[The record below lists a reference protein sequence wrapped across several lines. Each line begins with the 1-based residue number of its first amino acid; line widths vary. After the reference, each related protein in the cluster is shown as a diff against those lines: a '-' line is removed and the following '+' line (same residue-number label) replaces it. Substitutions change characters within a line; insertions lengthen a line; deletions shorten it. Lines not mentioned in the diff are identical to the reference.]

1 MFDYARFSIS
11 QWLQWQNHPI
21 DNFLTLN
28 NFTMIWFKFNFRFYR
43 LLPGVLGALFGVSA
57 LLGTAIKAAPT
68 SAAGS
73 GESDAL
79 LRSIPQSFDR
89 AAAQYSRL
97 LDQSKNEP
105 LIPRTWSNGAPKA
118 VPPKDWTSGFFAGS
132 LWYLYEYTRDSR
144 WLAAAKDYTARLECI
159 KDYSGSHDVGF
170 MLGCSYGNGYRLT
183 QDPEYQKV
191 MQQGAATLAT
201 RYNAKVGALRSWDH
215 GDWNYP
221 VIIDNM
227 MNLEFLMTVARKEAD
242 GRLREIAISH
252 ADKTLQNQ
260 FRADFSS
267 FHVVDYNPENGE
279 VIARK
284 THQGAADNSAWARGQ
299 AWALYGFTMMY
310 RETGRPNY
318 LAQAKHVAAYLINHP
333 QMPSDK
339 IPYWDYDAPHIPNAP
354 RDASAAAIMSSAL
367 IELSSLVGGDLG
379 MQYLAL
385 ARQQLVSLSSPAYFA
400 KPGDNGNFVLMHSVG
415 NLPAKSE
422 VDVPLNYADYYYLE
436 ALLRYRLRMSVADLK
451 AVKPPFEVF
460 MPRTPSTKEITADVP
475 AADAKVAE
483 ETPLNLP
490 GSEPFIYRKVGEI
503 EMRLH
508 CVKPKGWTASDRRA
522 CFISFFG
529 GGWSSGSP
537 VKSIGWAKWAAGQ
550 GLVGI
555 APDYRTRLRFEGTP
569 EDCVSD
575 ARAAVAWVVAHAAE
589 LGIDPKKIIVEG
601 GSAGGHVAAWTAI
614 PSAGPGKDSPAM
626 NMQPAALVLLNPVTD
641 TTASGYG
648 GPKRFSNDTARATA
662 CSVPAQM
669 PAKMPPAIVFHA
681 TGDTTV
687 DYANSVAF
695 KDKLVS
701 QGNRCELVTFEG
713 LGHSY
718 NSSKFGEAGKAADK
732 KTREDVATFLVSL
745 GLMGR

>member
-1 MFDYARFSIS
+1 MILFPLFPQIS
-11 QWLQWQNHPI
+11 RH
-21 DNFLTLN
+21 
-28 NFTMIWFKFNFRFYR
+28 FKRALWSVVVASSLFAND
-43 LLPGVLGALFGVSA
+43 LEGAAESA
-57 LLGTAIKAAPT
+57 PR
-68 SAAGS
+68 S
-73 GESDAL
+73 GGPDAL
-79 LRSIPQSFDR
+79 LSSIPESFNR
-89 AAAQYSRL
+89 AAYQYARL
-97 LDQSKNEP
+97 LESSKNDP
-105 LIPRTWSNGAPKA
+105 LIPRTWVNGQSKSIA
-118 VPPKDWTSGFFAGS
+118 PKDWTSGFFAGS
-132 LWYLYEYTRDSR
+132 LWYLYEYTQDPK
-144 WLAAAKDYTARLECI
+144 WLTAAKDYTARIESI

-183 QDPEYQKV
+183 HNPDYRGV
-191 MQQGAATLAT
+191 MLKGASTLAT
-201 RYNAKVGALRSWDH
+201 RFNPKVGALRSWDH
-215 GDWNYP
+215 GGWSYP

-227 MNLEFLMTVARKEAD
+227 MNLEFLMTVARD
-242 GRLREIAISH
+242 SGDNRLRQIALSH
-252 ADKTLQNQ
+252 ADTTLKNQ
-260 FRADFSS
+260 FRADYSS
-267 FHVVDYNPENGE
+267 FHVVDYNPDSGE

-310 RETGRPNY
+310 RETGSPNY
-318 LAQAKHVAAYLINHP
+318 LSQAKHIAAYLINHP

-339 IPYWDYDAPHIPNAP
+339 IPYWDYDAPNIPNAP

-367 IELSSLVGGDLG
+367 IELSALQGGDLG
-379 MQYLAL
+379 IQYLNL
-385 ARQQLVSLSSPAYFA
+385 ARQQLISLSSPAYSA
-400 KPGDNGNFVLMHSVG
+400 KQGDNGNFILMHSVG

-422 VDVPLNYADYYYLE
+422 IDVPLNYADYYYLE
-436 ALLRYRLRMSVADLK
+436 ALLRYRSRMSVADLK
-451 AVKPPFEVF
+451 AAKSPLEVIA
-460 MPRTPSTKEITADVP
+460 PHDPSVRQASADNPAPDTKV
-475 AADAKVAE
+475 VE
-483 ETPLNLP
+483 ETPLNIP
-490 GSEPFIYRKVGEI
+490 GSEPFIYRKVGDA

-508 CVKPKGWTASDRRA
+508 CVKPKGWSAENRRA
-522 CFISFFG
+522 CFVSFFG

-537 VKSIGWAKWAAGQ
+537 AKSIGWAKWAASQ

-555 APDYRTRLRFEGTP
+555 APDYRTRLRFDGTP

-575 ARAAVAWVVAHAAE
+575 GRAAVAWVVAHAAE

-614 PSAGPGKDSPAM
+614 PSAGPGNDSPAM

-648 GPKRFSNDTARATA
+648 GPKRFSNDAARAAA

-718 NSSKFGEAGKAADK
+718 NSSKYGEAGKAADK

-745 GLMGR
+745 GLMGSQ